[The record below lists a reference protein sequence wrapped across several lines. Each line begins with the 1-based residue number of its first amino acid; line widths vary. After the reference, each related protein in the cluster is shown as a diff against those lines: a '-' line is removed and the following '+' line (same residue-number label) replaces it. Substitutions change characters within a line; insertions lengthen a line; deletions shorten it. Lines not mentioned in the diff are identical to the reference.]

1 MASYTPPR
9 MTTTTTT
16 SPQPSRRG
24 FFLVFEGIDGAGTTS
39 QQRWLCER
47 LTALGRG
54 FHKTAEPT
62 GNPVGRLI
70 RGVLRGEHAPF
81 SPHSLALLFAA
92 DRADHLSRE
101 IEPALADGKIVVC
114 DRYVLSSLAY
124 QTAAGVP
131 IELVR
136 QLNAPFPIPD
146 LTVYFDLPVEIAA
159 QRRAKRGQ
167 AQEIFEIDDFQRE
180 VAQLYQAQA
189 QAWQASGKPI
199 HFVDAARSFE
209 EVSAQLEALL
219 LPALASR

>member
-70 RGVLRGEHAPF
+70 RGVLRGEHAPL

-146 LTVYFDLPVEIAA
+146 LTVYFNLPVEIAA

-167 AQEIFEIDDFQRE
+167 AQEIFEVDDFQRE

-209 EVSAQLEALL
+209 EVSAQLEALIL
-219 LPALASR
+219 HALASR